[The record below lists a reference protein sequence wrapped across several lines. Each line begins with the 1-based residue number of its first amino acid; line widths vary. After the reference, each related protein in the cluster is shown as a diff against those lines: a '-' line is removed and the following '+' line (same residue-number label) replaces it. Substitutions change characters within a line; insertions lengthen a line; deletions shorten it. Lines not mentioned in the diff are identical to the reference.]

1 MLIFLKTLSGKTI
14 NLEVEA
20 SDRVFNLK
28 AKIQEMEG
36 TPTDQQKLVFAGKEL
51 REGCTLSDFNIKKDS
66 TIHLFQYLHV
76 NDMWLIYVKI
86 STEETITLEA
96 EPSSTIEHVKAMI
109 QGKKGIPQ
117 DQQRLIFAGKQLEDG
132 TLGDYNIQKKIQDQE
147 GISIHDQRLIFA
159 GKPLEDCRTLSE
171 YNIQKESTLHLVRR
185 LRKPMIF
192 VKTSTG
198 KTVTVL
204 VELSNTINTVKAE
217 IQDKAGI
224 PLDQQRLAFGGTQLE
239 DGRTLSDYNIQD
251 NSTLHLVLP
260 LHHDPKQ
267 LYDEAMR
274 SGYVDRKIIKCLIS
288 GAAGVGKTTIKHLLL
303 NKEPPKRREST
314 GIMENPVRSVS
325 VSRIGVED
333 TWFAV
338 DTEDELMNM
347 IANLIKVGVVP
358 EDGTL
363 SQCMEPSTVTSAE
376 EGNDSSII
384 HTKFIT
390 AINNAEGRTNERFW
404 STTWIHIIDSG
415 GQPEFH
421 DLLPLFVKNTSVVI
435 FVLKACESLSHKPI
449 VEYYD
454 VEGHIGMKRE
464 SYLTHKDI
472 LQQSFKS
479 FHSLNGQLPKILM
492 IGTHK
497 DCSPLLLN
505 NDELNC
511 CLKPIEENV
520 LFFGSDCPI
529 AYINCLSRTRQEK
542 EVIEEIRKQI
552 ESTPGIE
559 EKKTPLAWFGLEL
572 ALKDAS
578 QKAKQKGV
586 LSISDCRKEA
596 MNFALFKNNTS
607 QFDAALQ
614 HFVDNN
620 IFLYYPEIIPDK
632 VFCDPQVLLTLVT
645 KIVRHHYT
653 LKTTS
658 KLRPGT
664 MLSFEN
670 CAHITYEIV
679 ANIVSCK
686 ESKYSPLEPDLLL
699 KLLNYL
705 NIISPMH
712 DGQIYLMPALLPN
725 AEDPTQNIKSIPGKE
740 CMKPLCIVF
749 DGVCTAFGM
758 FCCLV
763 ASLLCS
769 KDWKLHQYQC
779 TYDNALCGSIP
790 QEYQFWKEAIPIA
803 AACMPA
809 MPGVSIE
816 CSSKEEK
823 YVTTVSFVNMK
834 CSEEDIYTIAGYVFD
849 WRVVGRR
856 LIGDQKVRDIDND
869 GGCEIDK
876 RDKMLLEWK
885 KAKSHDATYQALVK
899 VLRAVENNATADQ
912 VEELERKCKLQG

>member
-1 MLIFLKTLSGKTI
+1 M
-14 NLEVEA
+14 
-20 SDRVFNLK
+20 
-28 AKIQEMEG
+28 
-36 TPTDQQKLVFAGKEL
+36 
-51 REGCTLSDFNIKKDS
+51 
-66 TIHLFQYLHV
+66 
-76 NDMWLIYVKI
+76 
-86 STEETITLEA
+86 
-96 EPSSTIEHVKAMI
+96 
-109 QGKKGIPQ
+109 
-117 DQQRLIFAGKQLEDG
+117 
-132 TLGDYNIQKKIQDQE
+132 
-147 GISIHDQRLIFA
+147 
-159 GKPLEDCRTLSE
+159 
-171 YNIQKESTLHLVRR
+171 
-185 LRKPMIF
+185 
-192 VKTSTG
+192 
-198 KTVTVL
+198 
-204 VELSNTINTVKAE
+204 
-217 IQDKAGI
+217 
-224 PLDQQRLAFGGTQLE
+224 
-239 DGRTLSDYNIQD
+239 
-251 NSTLHLVLP
+251 
-260 LHHDPKQ
+260 
-267 LYDEAMR
+267 
-274 SGYVDRKIIKCLIS
+274 
-288 GAAGVGKTTIKHLLL
+288 
-303 NKEPPKRREST
+303 
-314 GIMENPVRSVS
+314 
-325 VSRIGVED
+325 
-333 TWFAV
+333 
-338 DTEDELMNM
+338 
-347 IANLIKVGVVP
+347 
-358 EDGTL
+358 
-363 SQCMEPSTVTSAE
+363 
-376 EGNDSSII
+376 
-384 HTKFIT
+384 
-390 AINNAEGRTNERFW
+390 
-404 STTWIHIIDSG
+404 
-415 GQPEFH
+415 
-421 DLLPLFVKNTSVVI
+421 
-435 FVLKACESLSHKPI
+435 LKACESLSHKPI

-670 CAHITYEIV
+670 SAHITYEIV
-679 ANIVSCK
+679 ANIISCK

-769 KDWKLHQYQC
+769 KDWKLRMINQKPICCFRNCVAFVYCTHTIVTLVDLFSHYRIYVQTNSNLPCSGHEVKRIIYNCITNWSKTNPQDAIECPALHADAAAPCGKHVALWNSDQYQC

-803 AACMPA
+803 
-809 MPGVSIE
+809 G
-816 CSSKEEK
+816 
-823 YVTTVSFVNMK
+823 
-834 CSEEDIYTIAGYVFD
+834 
-849 WRVVGRR
+849 
-856 LIGDQKVRDIDND
+856 
-869 GGCEIDK
+869 
-876 RDKMLLEWK
+876 ML
-885 KAKSHDATYQALVK
+885 SY
-899 VLRAVENNATADQ
+899 
-912 VEELERKCKLQG
+912 